1 MMEHGERCLRFA
13 KLELD
18 RTEYPVN
25 FQFDTEEIN
34 FPMTG
39 LTFVCLMAL
48 RDPRREAVPG
58 AVFIC
63 QSAGVKV
70 IMVTGD
76 HPATAKSIAM
86 QVNSIQSP
94 TAEDVAKERGISVDE
109 VDRSDIKAIVIPGSQ
124 IKDLEQDD
132 WDRILAHEQIVF
144 ARTSPQQKLIIV
156 ENNQRLGN
164 VVAVT
169 GDGVN
174 DSPALKKANI
184 GIAMGISG
192 SDVSK
197 EAADM
202 ILLDDN
208 FASIMN
214 GVEEGHLIF
223 DNFKK
228 SIAYTLTS
236 NIPEITPFL
245 AFIIVQIPLPLT
257 TVLILCIDLGTDLLP
272 AISLAYENPESDI
285 MRRPPRDSRLD
296 RLVNRRLISFS
307 YFQIGVLQA
316 LPGFFSYLVALGD
329 YGLTAHVLPFLDE
342 DAYIASPQSD
352 DKRWMYVTRDRP
364 FGASEDA
371 AWFDET
377 GDFEIFFESA
387 QPGFLRQDDAEPDR
401 KGLIYEQLLK
411 SENEAQLE
419 NMYKIIGSVTQRP
432 PCLAFSCESND
443 DGSVLNNDFS
453 CISEAEA
460 FGGVSIPRE
469 ALTNTDRSNSALFN
483 SRVVEGSGRGQG
495 CYDLYS
501 KNQQEEALKTAQT
514 AFFVCIVIVQM
525 GGLLVC
531 KTRVLSFFQQGM
543 KNMILNIGLLT
554 EVALCA
560 LLCYVPFIQTAF
572 STRNLRFVHWLPA
585 IPFSVFIF
593 CYDEIRKFL
602 IRLGDTKGNKL
613 GMWLREN
620 TYW

>member
-1 MMEHGERCLRFA
+1 
-13 KLELD
+13 
-18 RTEYPVN
+18 
-25 FQFDTEEIN
+25 
-34 FPMTG
+34 
-39 LTFVCLMAL
+39 
-48 RDPRREAVPG
+48 
-58 AVFIC
+58 
-63 QSAGVKV
+63 
-70 IMVTGD
+70 MVTGD
-76 HPATAKSIAM
+76 HPATAKSIAE
-86 QVNSIQSP
+86 QVNIIQNP

-109 VDRSDIKAIVIPGSQ
+109 IDRSDIKAIVIPGSQ

-169 GDGVN
+169 GDVVN
-174 DSPALKKANI
+174 DSFALKKANI
-184 GIAMGISG
+184 GIAMGIAG

-208 FASIMN
+208 FASIVKA
-214 GVEEGHLIF
+214 VEEGHLIF
-223 DNFKK
+223 DNLKK
-228 SIAYTLTS
+228 SITYTLKS
-236 NIPEITPFL
+236 NIPEATPFV
-245 AFIIVQIPLPLT
+245 AFIILQTPLPLT
-257 TVLILCIDLGTDLLP
+257 IMLILWIDLGTDLPP

-307 YFQIGVLQA
+307 YFQIGVIQA
-316 LPGFFSYLVALGD
+316 LAGFYCYLVVLGD
-329 YGLTAHVLPFLDE
+329 FGLTAHVLPFLDE

-525 GGLLVC
+525 GGLLGC
-531 KTRVLSFFQQGM
+531 KTRVLSFFQQGK

-560 LLCYVPFIQTAF
+560 LLCNEYVW
-572 STRNLRFVHWLPA
+572 N
-585 IPFSVFIF
+585 
-593 CYDEIRKFL
+593 
-602 IRLGDTKGNKL
+602 
-613 GMWLREN
+613 
-620 TYW
+620 